1 MSKLK
6 TRRRVEKL
14 NPSLIVGSRFGG
26 ESLFA
31 GFHNAAVGEK
41 WNCLCIVM
49 AKSAINKERRDK
61 AIEIRI
67 IVNENTDSRKV
78 TTLPNCLICLSTSVL
93 PLFFYILNLSTS
105 INRNCLA

>member
-31 GFHNAAVGEK
+31 GFHNAAVREK
-41 WNCLCIVM
+41 WNCLCIAM

-78 TTLPNCLICLSTSVL
+78 TTRSARCLICLSTSVL
-93 PLFFYILNLSTS
+93 PLVFLHTQSVN
-105 INRNCLA
+105 